1 MPEPLRARDP
11 RVRSEAHGMSPIVQV
26 VTQWLLGLIVVFGLS
41 VALFGHLTPGGGF
54 AGGVVLACGFV
65 LATLAFG
72 ARSGPA
78 AWMKRHASTLD
89 AGGAVAFIGI
99 ALLGWLAGHFIQRW
113 LALGPLFT
121 LGSTPFI
128 VLLNVAILLKVGAG
142 LFAGFAAIAAFT
154 PAGREDESEAEA

>member
-1 MPEPLRARDP
+1 MSEPQ
-11 RVRSEAHGMSPIVQV
+11 GMSPIVQV

-54 AGGVVLACGFV
+54 AGGVVVACGFV

-72 ARSGPA
+72 ARTGPA

-89 AGGAVAFIGI
+89 ASGAWAFILI
-99 ALLGWLAGHFIQRW
+99 ALLGYVTGHFIQRW
-113 LALGPLFT
+113 LALGELFT
-121 LGSTPFI
+121 LGSTSFV

-142 LFAGFAAIAAFT
+142 LFAAFAAIAAFT
-154 PAGREDESEAEA
+154 AGDERGEESEAEA